1 MLKKLS
7 QKASGTTSEETV
19 LVKSFKYFDLNNNGT
34 IEADEFGKA
43 IKVKCLVNLGVSYDL
58 PPPGAPQ
65 AHIKAVLSISFQKN
79 ALRSYTPL

>member
-1 MLKKLS
+1 LFSLKKTL
-7 QKASGTTSEETV
+7 
-19 LVKSFKYFDLNNNGT
+19 T
-34 IEADEFGKA
+34 IVENIYVSVRSDEFGKA